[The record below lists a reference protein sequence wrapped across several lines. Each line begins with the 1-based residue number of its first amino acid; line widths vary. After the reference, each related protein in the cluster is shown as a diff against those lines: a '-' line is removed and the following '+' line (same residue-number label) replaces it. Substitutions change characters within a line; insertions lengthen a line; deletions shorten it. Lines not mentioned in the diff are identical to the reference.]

1 MSRIAM
7 VMEQDGFQEWPVV
20 LPEDEL
26 TVMGRTIRATM
37 DLSRVAAEA
46 GDRLGSYLSGLEALM
61 ARSPFHWHC
70 RYKVEGVSPPRLAGN
85 LGRILWQRVDFTG
98 TDFTGAVL
106 EGSIALLDCK
116 VASDLPA
123 MSIEPGEL
131 LVYPLPRAEREL
143 RLTDIREILV
153 LRWGL
158 ARRGGHLAEALL
170 WLQPRH
176 STRPLLEKILARPER
191 RLGTIGRS
199 DLLQ

>member
-20 LPEDEL
+20 LPEDAL

-37 DLSRVAAEA
+37 DLSRVAEEA
-46 GDRLGSYLSGLEALM
+46 GDHLGNYVSGLEALM

-70 RYKVEGVSPPRLAGN
+70 RYKVEGVRPPRLSGN
-85 LGRILWQRVDFTG
+85 LGRILWQRVDFTE

-106 EGSIALLDCK
+106 EGSIALLDCQ

-131 LVYPLPRAEREL
+131 LVYPWPRAQREL

-158 ARRGGHLAEALL
+158 ARRGRHLAEALL

-176 STRPLLEKILARPER
+176 STRPFLEKILARPER